1 MLPKFLGELTKCELS
16 GISAIKI
23 MEKEYLCCAAELG
36 GISPMEIME
45 KEHFDCAAELE
56 DLRRRQSVRNAEMM
70 EANPGDEA
78 CFERW
83 QRVYAAQL
91 ANLRRMQSARAV
103 TRAAETEASTGQG
116 QDQGRGGASERIPRR
131 PRRPRL
137 CLG

>member
-1 MLPKFLGELTKCELS
+1 
-16 GISAIKI
+16 
-23 MEKEYLCCAAELG
+23 
-36 GISPMEIME
+36 MEIME

-70 EANPGDEA
+70 GANPGDEA

-91 ANLRRMQSARAV
+91 ANLRRMQSARVV
-103 TRAAETEASTGQG
+103 TRAAAETEASTGQE
-116 QDQGRGGASERIPRR
+116 QIKVEVAHPERIPRR

>member
-56 DLRRRQSVRNAEMM
+56 DLRRRQSVRNAEVM
-70 EANPGDEA
+70 EANPGD
-78 CFERW
+78 FERW